1 MVVNLIV
8 VAVNSIELVA
18 AVAAAAAAAGS
29 SIGMQSSA
37 VHGRA
42 VARNSAYCEA
52 PTLRSNATTSRL
64 FWLMAKLRGVS
75 RHCRQAGEWEA

>member
-1 MVVNLIV
+1 MVYISHV
-8 VAVNSIELVA
+8 VVMSFMNDIIIIINCY
-18 AVAAAAAAAGS
+18 

-42 VARNSAYCEA
+42 VARNSSFCEA

-64 FWLMAKLRGVS
+64 FLSMAHLIGVS
-75 RHCRQAGEWEA
+75 PSLQAGG